1 MRGAAAGLEV
11 VARIEAGI
19 VIVIEERGLG
29 TANATEMGTGTEIE
43 TGIGIEIESVTE
55 TETAIENET
64 ETGRGKGKGIAIG
77 EIASATG
84 KEIEIETEI
93 GTDETDET
101 AACQDVANDGIEA
114 VAGDAA
120 EVRDAQWSLVVVV
133 TVSRVQDTLC
143 HQYHN
148 SFMFLHKLSRLQ

>member
-64 ETGRGKGKGIAIG
+64 ETGRGKGIAIG

-93 GTDETDET
+93 GTDGTDET

-120 EVRDAQWSLVVVV
+120 EVRDAQWSLVVAV
-133 TVSRVQDTLC
+133 TVSRVQDTLY

-148 SFMFLHKLSRLQ
+148 SFIFLHKLSRLQ